1 MCCLLTTLV
10 FFGPRLGILVWW
22 LIAPIYV
29 SSAFGDRWLL
39 IILSWAFIPWTTLM
53 YIAIG
58 GAPLVGF
65 DWVWLILGVLADVAS
80 YSGGFYGNR
89 DEIPGYSS

>member
-1 MCCLLTTLV
+1 V
-10 FFGPRLGILVWW
+10 
-22 LIAPIYV
+22 YV
-29 SSAFGDRWLL
+29 SSVFGDRWLL
-39 IILSWAFIPWTTLM
+39 ILLAWAFLPWTVLV

-65 DWVWLILGVLADVAS
+65 DWVWIILGILADVAS

-89 DEIPGYSS
+89 EQIPGYE